1 MATLE
6 RRLEALEAAS
16 PDSVPVTVIFLSF
29 MRVGGLDEEA
39 WSASIGPSEARTY
52 RDADEPE
59 RAFLDRVKA
68 IATAQLTPQRNV
80 ALVCLYP
87 APATEGATQ

>member
-16 PDSVPVTVIFLSF
+16 PDAMPVTVIFIS
-29 MRVGGLDEEA
+29 GLDEEA
-39 WSASIGPSEARTY
+39 WSASIGPRDARIY

-59 RAFLDRVKA
+59 RTFLDRVET

-87 APATEGATQ
+87 APATEGVTQ